1 MILTQEERAEAFEY
15 LKRTNHITDTEQV
28 IKENMYENFLIQG
41 LINKRKEEAAK
52 SAENSIVADLQ
63 QRVEAEKAENAKAQ
77 FVPPHEHG
85 EGQPH
90 SH

>member
-15 LKRTNHITDTEQV
+15 LKRVNHITDTEQV

-52 SAENSIVADLQ
+52 NAENAIVADLQ
-63 QRVEAEKAENAKAQ
+63 QRVDAEKAAKAQ
-77 FVPPHEHG
+77 FVLPHEHDN
-85 EGQPH
+85 EPPH
-90 SH
+90 TH

>member
-15 LKRTNHITDTEQV
+15 LKKANHITDTEQE

-52 SAENSIVADLQ
+52 SAESVLVADLQ
-63 QRVEAEKAENAKAQ
+63 KRVEAEKAAKEQ
-77 FVPPHEHG
+77 IEPPHEHG